1 MLSCKDFVEHSQE
14 YLEDSSSM
22 SLGKRLSYGM
32 HRLMCVHCRRFLR
45 QYRLLSST
53 SPLLKG
59 EPPTEQQIEKSLKSF
74 NSADSDSGED
84 NR

>member
-1 MLSCKDFVEHSQE
+1 MLSCKDFVEHSHE

-32 HRLMCVHCRRFLR
+32 HRLMCIHCRRFLR
-45 QYRLLSST
+45 QYSLVSST

-59 EPPTEQQIEKSLKSF
+59 EPPTEQQIKASLESL
-74 NSADSDSGED
+74 NSDGTNSDQD